1 MDINQVWSEY
11 NQDIKRFILSKVKDE
26 QLTNDLLQDT
36 FIKAYSKLDTVKN
49 EPKIKS
55 WLFSIARNVSLDYFR
70 KSNKTV
76 PLNTFDI
83 KDESWEETVH
93 SPQDCLPGIIKN
105 LPKKYRDPLFL
116 SDIKGLKQ
124 AAVAKRLKLPLPTVK
139 SQIQRAR
146 KLIKQGYID
155 CCDYT
160 ENEKG
165 QLVGE
170 SKDKDGCK
178 VCN

>member
-1 MDINQVWSEY
+1 MDINKVWSSY

-36 FIKAYSKLDTVKN
+36 FIKAYSKLDAVKDDT
-49 EPKIKS
+49 KVKS
-55 WLFSIARNVSLDYFR
+55 WLLSIARNVSIDYFR

-76 PLNTFDI
+76 PLNSFDI
-83 KDESWEETVH
+83 KDEFWEEKEHT
-93 SPQDCLPGIIKN
+93 PQDCLPGIIKN

-116 SDIKGLKQ
+116 ADIKGFKQ
-124 AAVAKRLKLPLPTVK
+124 TEVAERLKLPLPTVK
-139 SQIQRAR
+139 SQIQRGR

-165 QLVGE
+165 QLIGE
-170 SKDKDGCK
+170 LKSKENCK